1 MTTIIRESTSMRT
14 TKAPEAQHAAKRDSC
29 EYKMLLMLTIVLFL
43 PIAAFSRLLPRA
55 WRPLAGFSDA
65 KEGIYCEA
73 RRAADIVVPCVFM
86 G

>member
-1 MTTIIRESTSMRT
+1 MTAMTQESPSIKT
-14 TKAPEAQHAAKRDSC
+14 TKVQETHHAARRASC
-29 EYKMLLMLTIVLFL
+29 EYKMIFLLTMLLFL
-43 PIAAFSRLLPRA
+43 PIAALSRLLPRA

-73 RRAADIVVPCVFM
+73 RRAADIVIPCVFM